1 MYFKLLYWD
10 LCMGIISFKCRPL
23 NTNSLNAETEREP
36 LNSFASYP
44 DPACLAVNTFL
55 HDNLR

>member
-1 MYFKLLYWD
+1 LLYWD
-10 LCMGIISFKCRPL
+10 LCMGITSFKCRPL
-23 NTNSLNAETEREP
+23 NTNSLNAETEREL